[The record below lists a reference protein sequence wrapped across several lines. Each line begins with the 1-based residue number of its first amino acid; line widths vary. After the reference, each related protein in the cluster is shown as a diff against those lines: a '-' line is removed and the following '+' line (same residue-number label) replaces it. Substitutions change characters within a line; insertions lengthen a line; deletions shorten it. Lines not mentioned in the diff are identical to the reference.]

1 MNTTLLIM
9 AAGIGSRFGTGI
21 KQLEPVDD
29 ANHKFPVAT
38 MSKER
43 LLEKLRTVER
53 WKNVF
58 EIQDAQV
65 YLRTFSDVENIID
78 LFTERY
84 TKSEVTGQEYDT
96 SVKDKAEPIS
106 NSNIA

>member
-1 MNTTLLIM
+1 MI
-9 AAGIGSRFGTGI
+9 
-21 KQLEPVDD
+21 Q
-29 ANHKFPVAT
+29 
-38 MSKER
+38 R
-43 LLEKLRTVER
+43 LQTVER

-65 YLRTFSDVENIID
+65 HLRTFSDVENIID

-96 SVKDKAEPIS
+96 SVKAKVEPIS

>member
-1 MNTTLLIM
+1 M
-9 AAGIGSRFGTGI
+9 
-21 KQLEPVDD
+21 
-29 ANHKFPVAT
+29 
-38 MSKER
+38 
-43 LLEKLRTVER
+43 ER

-58 EIQDAQV
+58 EIQGTQV
-65 YLRTFSDVENIID
+65 HLRTFTDVENIID

-106 NSNIA
+106 SNIA